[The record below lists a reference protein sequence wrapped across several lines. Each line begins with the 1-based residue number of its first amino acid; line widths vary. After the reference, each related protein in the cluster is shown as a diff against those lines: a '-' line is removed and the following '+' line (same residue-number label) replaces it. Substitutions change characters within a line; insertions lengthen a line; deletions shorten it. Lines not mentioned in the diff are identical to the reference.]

1 MTRQR
6 TRRLINLDQE
16 AAASTI
22 DAPAKPRRRMHVSET
37 PAAPRPRP
45 SLVEQVLDNLG
56 AWTVIA
62 AAVGL
67 LYLVWATLEILSHYV
82 GAVPKIA
89 P

>member
-1 MTRQR
+1 M
-6 TRRLINLDQE
+6 
-16 AAASTI
+16 
-22 DAPAKPRRRMHVSET
+22 SET

>member
-1 MTRQR
+1 MTARPPG
-6 TRRLINLDQE
+6 RLINLDQE
-16 AAASTI
+16 TAPAGI
-22 DAPAKPRRRMHVSET
+22 DAPAKPRRRMRVSET

-45 SLVEQVLDNLG
+45 SMVEQVLDNLS

-62 AAVGL
+62 AAIGL

-82 GAVPKIA
+82 GAVPRLA